1 MYDSNS
7 SPFTKQP
14 QPALQEAISNEAVS
28 GLVAGVSHEI
38 NTPLGVNIGNCT
50 LLIELLEEVSKK
62 YNTGALDAESFG
74 EFLDTAKDLSASML
88 KKMRRASKLLST
100 FKQVAVKN
108 TDEANMLEQVD
119 IAECVNEFVAAHGMH
134 NESSQI
140 TFAVQI
146 PPGAVVTTY
155 PAVITQILTALTS
168 NTLIHGLG
176 VGKRQQCCITLSL
189 APAGD
194 GYQFNF
200 ADDGVG
206 VSEELLPKVFD
217 PFFTTRRGAGNAGLG
232 LSIVHNLVR
241 EVLNSEVYYESQ
253 PENGFKVSFKIHNL
267 TPCQSGDES

>member
-1 MYDSNS
+1 MSNKQS
-7 SPFTKQP
+7 TSPLAEP
-14 QPALQEAISNEAVS
+14 QSVLQEAISNQAVS

-50 LLIELLEEVSKK
+50 LLIELLDEVANK
-62 YNTGALDAESFG
+62 YNNGALDAESFG

-88 KKMRRASKLLST
+88 KNMRRASKLLST

-108 TDEANMLEQVD
+108 TEEASMLEQVD
-119 IAECVNEFVAAHGMH
+119 IAECVSEFVAAHGMH
-134 NESSQI
+134 NQASPI
-140 TFAVQI
+140 TFTVQI
-146 PPGAVVTTY
+146 PPGAIVTTY

-176 VGKRQQCCITLSL
+176 VGKREHCCITLSL

-206 VSEELLPKVFD
+206 VSDEILPKVFD

-241 EVLNSEVYYESQ
+241 EVLKSEVYYESQ
-253 PENGFKVSFKIHNL
+253 PEKGFKVSFKIHNL
-267 TPCQSGDES
+267 ALC